1 MDLLQDRVSY
11 SSLDA
16 LSKTIECEPFNKPE
30 VGMYF
35 TILYIILFYNSF
47 SLNKMYLKL
56 NRN

>member
-1 MDLLQDRVSY
+1 MGSYIPHPSRYVDIDYLNFLQDRVSY

-35 TILYIILFYNSF
+35 TILYIN
-47 SLNKMYLKL
+47 
-56 NRN
+56 